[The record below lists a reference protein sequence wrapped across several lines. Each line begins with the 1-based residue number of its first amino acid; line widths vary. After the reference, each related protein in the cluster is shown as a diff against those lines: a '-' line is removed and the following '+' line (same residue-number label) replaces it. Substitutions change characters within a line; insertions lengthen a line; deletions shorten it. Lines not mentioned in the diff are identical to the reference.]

1 MIEYYIYGIV
11 VMAMAE
17 SIQRGYD
24 DKDIDGQMI
33 LNSILWPFVI
43 LSLIGRI
50 IYAITNSRE
59 D

>member
-1 MIEYYIYGIV
+1 MIEDYIYGIV

-43 LSLIGRI
+43 LSLLGRI
-50 IYAITNSRE
+50 IHAITNSRE
-59 D
+59 A